1 MNLLE
6 DLKNLGVD
14 VCEGLNRVMGDSS
27 LYEMMLGM
35 FISAVEDNPV
45 RVEDFDGDDLKDLT
59 QRVHKLK
66 GITGNLSMNH
76 LFAEY
81 TDVLGLLRAGQAVEA
96 KAGYEHLLP
105 MQREIVDCIKR
116 HTS

>member
-1 MNLLE
+1 MNLIE
-6 DLKNLGVD
+6 DLKGLGVD
-14 VCEGLNRVMGDSS
+14 VDEGLKRVMEDRS

-35 FISAVEDNPV
+35 FINSVEDSPV
-45 RVEDFDGDDLKDLT
+45 RVEDFDGGDLKELT

-81 TDVLGLLRAGQAVEA
+81 TDVLGLLRAGQAAEA
-96 KAGYEHLLP
+96 KAGYEQLLP
-105 MQREIVDCIKR
+105 TQTEIVDCIKR
-116 HTS
+116 HMN